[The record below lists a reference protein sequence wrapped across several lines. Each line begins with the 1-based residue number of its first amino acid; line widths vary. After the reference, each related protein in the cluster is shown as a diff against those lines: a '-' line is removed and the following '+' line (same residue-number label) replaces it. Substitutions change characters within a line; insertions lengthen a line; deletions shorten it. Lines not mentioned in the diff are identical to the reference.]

1 MPQAHFSS
9 EHAMRRFLR
18 HPADIPI
25 EVKAHGQAAHDI
37 QHTTNLS
44 IGGLAFR
51 CDREFSPGVL
61 VDLCIPFVQPAFEVE
76 AFVAWCRKS
85 GDRFELG
92 VEFLNQ
98 DDAFMARMVEQIC
111 QIETYQ
117 KEVYRAEGR
126 LLTVEEA
133 AAEWI
138 SKYAAKFPGSA
149 GKQ

>member
-1 MPQAHFSS
+1 
-9 EHAMRRFLR
+9 MRRYLR

-25 EVKAHGQAAHDI
+25 EVKAHGQSAFDL

-51 CDREFSPGVL
+51 CDREFMPGDR
-61 VDLCIPFVQPAFEVE
+61 VDLCIPFVQPPFEAE

-126 LLTVEEA
+126 LLTSEEA
-133 AAEWI
+133 ATEWI
-138 SKYAAKFPGSA
+138 DKFAAKFPGA
-149 GKQ
+149 TKTQ